1 MKREYESKIF
11 KKRKREKQGK
21 CDEGKEVV

>member
-11 KKRKREKQGK
+11 KKRKREKQTK